1 MKHHTVQTSTGVQAA
16 TSVQTA
22 VDVRDRDRRC
32 HVIRLMDLLRET
44 LSAFNANRGRSLLTV
59 LGIVIGIGLI
69 FGFWPARRA
78 SKLNPVEP
86 LRYQ

>member
-1 MKHHTVQTSTGVQAA
+1 M
-16 TSVQTA
+16 
-22 VDVRDRDRRC
+22 
-32 HVIRLMDLLRET
+32 RLMDLLRET
-44 LSAFNANRGRSLLTV
+44 LSALNANRGRSLLTV

-69 FGFWPARRA
+69 FGYWPARRA